1 MTWRQKIPQNISIPC
16 SKSGSVCH
24 DPLNCQI
31 PSWEVT
37 LSWRHNSLGY
47 PTRAMTSF
55 FCIQGRFVVDPFER
69 SGLRRPER
77 LERLRDWRVDSTAL
91 PSSLGQ
97 FNSTIF
103 VVLWR
108 PGLEPRLA
116 DCLPSTLPPYHRHN
130 DPWVAVSF
138 KTLKY
143 FHWV

>member
-1 MTWRQKIPQNISIPC
+1 MTWRQKNSQNISIPC

-37 LSWRHNSLGY
+37 FSWRHNSLGY
-47 PTRAMTSF
+47 PTQAMTSF
-55 FCIQGRFVVDPFER
+55 FFSFKGWFVVDPFER

-77 LERLRDWRVDSTAL
+77 LERLRDWRVDSPAL

-116 DCLPSTLPPYHRHN
+116 DCLPSTFPPYHEY
-130 DPWVAVSF
+130 WVAVSF
-138 KTLKY
+138 KVLKY
-143 FHWV
+143 LHWV